1 MILVICIIILCILIY
16 NLYKQDFD
24 NIEGFTI
31 TSENKIK
38 AQQLWQNRHL
48 FNKGFTYSSIKK
60 HIEWVDPVIYDEIY
74 QESKNNKLTESFLM
88 NMNY

>member
-16 NLYKQDFD
+16 KQDFD
-24 NIEGFTI
+24 NIDGFTI
-31 TSENKIK
+31 SSENKIK

-48 FNKGFTYSSIKK
+48 FNKGFTYSSIKQ
-60 HIEWVDPVIYDEIY
+60 HIEWMDPVIYDEIY